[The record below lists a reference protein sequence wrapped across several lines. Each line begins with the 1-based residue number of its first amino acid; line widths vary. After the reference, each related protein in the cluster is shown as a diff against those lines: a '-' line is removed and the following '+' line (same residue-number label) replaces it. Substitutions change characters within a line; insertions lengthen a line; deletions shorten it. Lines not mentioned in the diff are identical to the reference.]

1 MKSKV
6 QHIQNIVDSI
16 ISYLHQSTGG
26 KRTIAS
32 ASMDGLTGFVE
43 PSIQH
48 FLKLRYSAAAS
59 IKSGLPAGYVRYKDI
74 KQFTADLKPVYKA
87 PTEEIALVAL
97 DEFEAKWSKK
107 YLLEVKSWRVN
118 WNELSTMFKY

>member
-26 KRTIAS
+26 KRSIAS
-32 ASMDGLTGFVE
+32 ASVDGLTGFVE

-87 PTEEIALVAL
+87 PTEEIALCRFRRIRSEMEQKIPA
-97 DEFEAKWSKK
+97 
-107 YLLEVKSWRVN
+107 
-118 WNELSTMFKY
+118 